1 MVNLLPTREKKE
13 INAGRVNVLL
23 LRYCFTTLLF
33 AGFLFLA
40 IGAFYF
46 LLTNSKND
54 TQKMINDGYAR
65 MSEHQSTQKE
75 VDTFQNNLK
84 TAKTILDKE
93 IHYSKVIT
101 KIAGTVPSGII
112 LQSLDLSSESFG
124 KPISLNASGKTST
137 DALRLK
143 TNFEKSGV
151 YDNVY
156 LESVNVSEDDKTGYP
171 VNITI
176 NVTIKAEVA
185 KS

>member
-23 LRYCFTTLLF
+23 LRYCFATLLF

-40 IGAFYF
+40 IAAFYL

-54 TQKMINDGYAR
+54 AQKMIDDGHAR

-75 VDTFQNNLK
+75 VTTFQNDLK

-101 KIAGTVPSGII
+101 KIANTIPSDVI
-112 LQSLDLSSESFG
+112 LQSLELSSKSFG
-124 KPISLNASGKTST
+124 KPTSISAKAKNSNDALKLKTS
-137 DALRLK
+137 L
-143 TNFEKSGV
+143 EKSGI

-156 LESVNVSEDDKTGYP
+156 LESVNVSDDKSGYP

>member
-1 MVNLLPTREKKE
+1 MVNLLPMREKKE
-13 INAGRVNVLL
+13 ISAGRVNVLL
-23 LRYCFTTLLF
+23 LRYCFATLLF

-40 IGAFYF
+40 IAAFYF
-46 LLTNSKND
+46 LLANSKND
-54 TQKMINDGYAR
+54 TQKMIDDGHAR
-65 MSEHQSTQKE
+65 MSEHQLTKKE

-101 KIAGTVPSGII
+101 KIASTIPSGVT
-112 LQSLDLSSESFG
+112 LQSLELSSESFG
-124 KPISLNASGKTST
+124 KPASINASGKSSN

-143 TNFEKSGV
+143 TSLEKSGI
-151 YDNVY
+151 YDNVH
-156 LESVNVSEDDKTGYP
+156 LESVTVADENKSGYP